1 MEPVKE
7 VGGTNDGEESGNIR
21 ILINDNR
28 GTKMFVLVTKS
39 RSACEVKL
47 GDGWLHRITLYFD
60 SKCI

>member
-28 GTKMFVLVTKS
+28 GTKMFVLVINS
-39 RSACEVKL
+39 CSACQVKL
-47 GDGWLHRITLYFD
+47 GDGWLRRIILYFD